1 MVSLVFWNYF
11 FLIKIV
17 LSKDLEW
24 RLLFAWLGLA
34 LLATYTHYV
43 AALGVLIPFGVYI
56 LVGVFSKN
64 WKRLSRNV
72 VILFLYGVGSL
83 PLFLYYLP
91 YQLSQAVKRNSL
103 MVGLTPSW
111 SLFIDLGKLVV
122 HKVSFIFT
130 GWPFTNIP
138 EWIPFGI
145 VALLFL
151 DNLIS
156 WNRSSKANRIWLI
169 LLTSLFALFS
179 LYSKIDSD
187 PGNFRHGLLFLG
199 MVIPFVSLRLSVCFE
214 SMCKKW
220 LAGTLLLALVGVS
233 LISSPQRSLRNLI
246 YPNESW
252 PWPETNYNLRP
263 AFTYWLDNRQAG
275 EPIYIYFGGNLVF
288 SYYLR
293 LFGVD
298 RCQPERPG
306 IPCPS
311 DDVIYGEW
319 FNNQPDQAKID
330 SVKRSLPD
338 QVNSFW
344 LLLTTIHS
352 NDDDLILKALQ
363 SNYQIVDQSISRG
376 VQLYHFERKKGPH

>member
-1 MVSLVFWNYF
+1 
-11 FLIKIV
+11 
-17 LSKDLEW
+17 
-24 RLLFAWLGLA
+24 
-34 LLATYTHYV
+34 
-43 AALGVLIPFGVYI
+43 
-56 LVGVFSKN
+56 
-64 WKRLSRNV
+64 
-72 VILFLYGVGSL
+72 
-83 PLFLYYLP
+83 
-91 YQLSQAVKRNSL
+91 
-103 MVGLTPSW
+103 
-111 SLFIDLGKLVV
+111 
-122 HKVSFIFT
+122 
-130 GWPFTNIP
+130 
-138 EWIPFGI
+138 
-145 VALLFL
+145 
-151 DNLIS
+151 
-156 WNRSSKANRIWLI
+156 
-169 LLTSLFALFS
+169 
-179 LYSKIDSD
+179 
-187 PGNFRHGLLFLG
+187 
-199 MVIPFVSLRLSVCFE
+199 
-214 SMCKKW
+214 
-220 LAGTLLLALVGVS
+220 
-233 LISSPQRSLRNLI
+233 LI

-344 LLLTTIHS
+344 LLLTSIHS